1 MKGSLIIVLVLLQ
14 LGAFSQAAAK
24 QDIGKKDQLL
34 YLLDSL
40 YGHWCGNSS
49 AYTEGLLN
57 GASKTFFDSLKKSSS
72 LIQQAGFEL
81 VEKVINTYGWPDPL
95 TLSFKSYNSFVSF
108 LLGTD
113 LSKRRKLYN
122 QLAHSLVKVN
132 AYGYAAILEE
142 SLEHKPVCDGRGWGT
157 ADRKVETKAIDN
169 NLTLQGSQANR
180 LFNLSFSELQLQSI
194 NFKLQNETNTLRPA
208 RQY

>member
-1 MKGSLIIVLVLLQ
+1 MKGSFIIALVLLQ
-14 LGAFSQAAAK
+14 LGAFSQAAVK
-24 QDIGKKDQLL
+24 QDIGKRDQLL

-40 YGHWCGNSS
+40 HAHRCGNSS

-72 LIQQAGFEL
+72 LIQQAGFEF
-81 VEKVINTYGWPDPL
+81 VQKVIDIYGWPDPL

-113 LSKRRKLYN
+113 LSTRRKLYN

-142 SLEHKPVCDGRGWGT
+142 SLEHKPICNGRGWGT
-157 ADRKVETKAIDN
+157 VAQSVESHTIDN
-169 NLTLQGSQANR
+169 SLSPKSQQANR
-180 LFNLSFSELQLQSI
+180 LSNIPFS
-194 NFKLQNETNTLRPA
+194 KLETTN
-208 RQY
+208 YKF